1 MSLQII
7 KNGQEEG
14 RRGEGQGELG
24 GGEWGGVGGVYG
36 LGKGG
41 GS

>member
-14 RRGEGQGELG
+14 RRREGQGELG
-24 GGEWGGVGGVYG
+24 GGWSGGGGVYG